1 MDTDQILELAS
12 AFVTQW
18 GLRAV
23 GAIVVLILG
32 WTAAGLARRALRRA
46 LDRAQV
52 DSTLVPF
59 LSGMLY
65 YLLVAVVVIAVLKLF
80 GVDATSLVAMLGAA
94 GLAVGLALQGTLSNF
109 ASGVML
115 LLFRPIR
122 SGDYVEV
129 GGTAGSV
136 VEVGVFSTT
145 LKSPDNVKI
154 VVPNSRIYGETI
166 RNYNGFD
173 TRRIDLVVGISYTD
187 DIGLAIETLRR
198 VLSSDERIL
207 SEPEAVVAVNDLG
220 DSSVDLVVRP
230 WCQAS
235 DYWGLRWDLTRR
247 LKEELEGAGCSIP
260 FPQRDVHVIQA
271 PARS

>member
-1 MDTDQILELAS
+1 METEQILDLAS
-12 AFVTQW
+12 AFLTQW

-32 WTAAGLARRALRRA
+32 WTAAGLVRRAVRRG
-46 LDRAQV
+46 LKRAQV

-65 YLLVAVVVIAVLKLF
+65 YLVVAVVVIAVLKLF
-80 GVDATSLVAMLGAA
+80 GVDATSLVAVLGAA

-122 SGDYVEV
+122 AGDYVEV
-129 GGTAGSV
+129 GGTSGSV

-173 TRRIDLVVGISYTD
+173 TRRIDLVVGISYDD

-198 VLSSDERIL
+198 IVGSDERIL
-207 SEPEAVVAVNDLG
+207 TEPEAVVAVHNLG
-220 DSSVDLVVRP
+220 DSSVELVVRP
-230 WCQAS
+230 WCQSS
-235 DYWGLRWDLTRR
+235 DYWALRWDLTRR
-247 LKEELEGAGCSIP
+247 LKEELETAGCSIP
-260 FPQRDVHVIQA
+260 FPQRDVHLIQA
-271 PARS
+271 PAGS